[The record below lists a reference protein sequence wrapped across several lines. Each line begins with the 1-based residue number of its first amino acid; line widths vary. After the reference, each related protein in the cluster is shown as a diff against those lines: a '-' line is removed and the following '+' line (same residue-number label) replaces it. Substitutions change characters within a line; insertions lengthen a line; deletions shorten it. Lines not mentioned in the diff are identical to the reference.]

1 MPLSPSE
8 AFFNGVN
15 VVVVMSPWRTVV
27 VILGRGSTYSGGD
40 QYTDVKFKGDTT
52 VAVKLNGL
60 VVNL

>member
-8 AFFNGVN
+8 AFFNDVN

-27 VILGRGSTYSGGD
+27 VILGRGLTYAGGD
-40 QYTDVKFKGDTT
+40 QYTDVKFKCDTT

-60 VVNL
+60 LVNL